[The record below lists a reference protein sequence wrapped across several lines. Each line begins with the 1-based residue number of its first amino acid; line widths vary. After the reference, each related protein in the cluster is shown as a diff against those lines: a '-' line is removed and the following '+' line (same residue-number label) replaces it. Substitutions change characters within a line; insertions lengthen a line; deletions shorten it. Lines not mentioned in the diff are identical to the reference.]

1 MKKAINNFNL
11 TAWNNQ
17 DDIDK
22 YESLIDMCT
31 VSDKTYVFTDMDFR
45 KLSRSEKIKR
55 LENKYIYR
63 ITTII

>member
-1 MKKAINNFNL
+1 MKKAINNFDL

-31 VSDKTYVFTDMDFR
+31 VSDKTYVFTDMYFR